1 MRNFG
6 SRVALFG
13 CFAFEIVCILGC
25 IANNQGMTTPASVTS
40 PASERRLAP
49 RFPIH
54 GPVAVRFPGSDTAEF
69 LSAIFD
75 ISLNGASLS
84 VANANAVQLGMLK
97 TGAAIEVELSLQG
110 VPHVLA
116 RATVAHV
123 HGDRFG
129 VEFSDMETR
138 DFDVF
143 AGLVLMLEQRNRIN
157 LIDAS

>member
-1 MRNFG
+1 M
-6 SRVALFG
+6 
-13 CFAFEIVCILGC
+13 
-25 IANNQGMTTPASVTS
+25 ANNRAMTSLP
-40 PASERRLAP
+40 SERRLAP

-54 GPVAVRFPGSDTAEF
+54 GPVAVRFLGSETSEF
-69 LSAIFD
+69 SSAIFD
-75 ISLNGASLS
+75 ISLNGALLS
-84 VANANAVQLGMLK
+84 NANANQLQLDELK

-110 VPHVLA
+110 VPHMLA

-143 AGLVLMLEQRNRIN
+143 AGLVLMLEQRNRIQ
-157 LIDAS
+157 LIDAT

>member
-1 MRNFG
+1 M
-6 SRVALFG
+6 
-13 CFAFEIVCILGC
+13 
-25 IANNQGMTTPASVTS
+25 TS

-54 GPVAVRFPGSDTAEF
+54 GPVAVRFLGSEAPEF

-75 ISLNGASLS
+75 ISLNGAQLS
-84 VANANAVQLGMLK
+84 IANATDQQLVKLK

-123 HGDRFG
+123 HGDRLG

>member
-1 MRNFG
+1 MRTGRNTAILVCASHFLKG
-6 SRVALFG
+6 LAV
-13 CFAFEIVCILGC
+13 EIVCILGC
-25 IANNQGMTTPASVTS
+25 MANNPEMTS
-40 PASERRLAP
+40 PTSERRLAP

-54 GPVAVRFPGSDTAEF
+54 GPVAVRFPGTETTEF
-69 LSAIFD
+69 LSSIFD
-75 ISLNGASLS
+75 ISLNGALLS
-84 VANANAVQLGMLK
+84 ISNANELQLGALK

-116 RATVAHV
+116 RATIAHV

>member
-1 MRNFG
+1 M
-6 SRVALFG
+6 
-13 CFAFEIVCILGC
+13 
-25 IANNQGMTTPASVTS
+25 ANNPAMTS
-40 PASERRLAP
+40 PDTLALNVTPRRDTLALNVTPRRDSERRLAP

-54 GPVAVRFPGSDTAEF
+54 GPVAVRFPGSETAAF

-75 ISLNGASLS
+75 ISLNGALLS
-84 VANANAVQLGMLK
+84 VESANELQLAELK
-97 TGAAIEVELSLQG
+97 TGAAIEVELSLHG

-116 RATVAHV
+116 RATIAHV